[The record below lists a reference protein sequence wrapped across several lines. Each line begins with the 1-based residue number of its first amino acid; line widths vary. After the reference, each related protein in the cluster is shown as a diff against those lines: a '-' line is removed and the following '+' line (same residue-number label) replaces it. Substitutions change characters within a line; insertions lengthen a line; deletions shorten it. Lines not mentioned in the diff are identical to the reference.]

1 MYKLY
6 TLHGHFDQKSC
17 VTEIPKL
24 VRDVKGSKGSIFSR
38 SLFQEVSMNTV
49 FKRSYL

>member
-1 MYKLY
+1 MYTLY

-17 VTEIPKL
+17 EIRKL
-24 VRDVKGSKGSIFSR
+24 IRDVKGSKGSIFSR

-49 FKRSYL
+49 FKRLYL